1 MKNTI
6 LFAGV
11 GETNRLRLTRKQA
24 LDMELALNLSK
35 YATTWYKIGDHLYNF
50 HVGKTEDDLFVTTE
64 QFKTLVSLLNPKTD

>member
-24 LDMELALNLSK
+24 LDMELALNLSEHAIK
-35 YATTWYKIGDHLYNF
+35 WCKIGDHLFNF
-50 HVGKTEDDLFVTTE
+50 HVGKIEDDLFVTTE
-64 QFKTLVSLLNPKTD
+64 QFITLVSFLSSKTD